1 MQLLIHWIRDSLCD
15 YNRIYMDKKNILLI
29 SGFYPPEIRSGSHL
43 IYELAQEL
51 HAQGNNIKVV
61 TSYPQYNLIP
71 EQRKRHFS
79 RILNEEGI
87 EVIRVKTLPHHKV
100 NYFIR
105 GIAEITLPFLYF
117 FSVLRYIRTS
127 IDIVIVYSPP
137 LPLGITGML
146 VKKFYKSKFILNV
159 QDIFP
164 QNAIDLGV
172 ISNKFVI
179 SFFEHIEKN
188 VYNSADYIINHS
200 HGNKKFLIEKKRVP
214 ILKAKVVYNWIDV
227 DSYTRCESLITYRK
241 LYGLENKFIF
251 LFAGVTGPSQGLDFL
266 LKIAYNVRDISDIFF
281 LIVGDGTE
289 LERLKKIVQA
299 QELTNVGFQSFVS
312 REEYPKLVKEVD
324 VGLVCLSSK
333 NKTPVV
339 PGKILGYMA
348 AAKPVIALLHQ
359 ESDGHVL
366 IQEAQCGYSALS
378 NDEQNSTSIIRKIYS
393 ERKHLLQYGTRGF
406 EYVLHN
412 FDIKKCVQDLNK
424 LF

>member
-1 MQLLIHWIRDSLCD
+1 M
-15 YNRIYMDKKNILLI
+15 NKKNILLVT
-29 SGFYPPEIRSGSHL
+29 GFYPPEIRSGSHL

-51 HAQGNNIKVV
+51 RVQGHTVNVV
-61 TSYPQYNLIP
+61 TSYPQYNLTL
-71 EQRKRHFS
+71 EQRKQYFPT
-79 RILNEEGI
+79 ICNEEGI
-87 EVIRVKTLPHHKV
+87 KIIRVKTLPHHKV

-105 GIAEITLPFLYF
+105 GIAEISLPFLYF
-117 FSVLRYIRTS
+117 FSIFRYLRTP

-137 LPLGITGML
+137 LTLGITGIL

-164 QNAIDLGV
+164 QNAIDLGI
-172 ISNKFVI
+172 ISNKI
-179 SFFEHIEKN
+179 IIIFFELIEQCIYAKT
-188 VYNSADYIINHS
+188 DYIINHS
-200 HGNKKFLIEKKRVP
+200 HGNKKFLIEKKNTP
-214 ILKAKVVYNWIDV
+214 ISKVKVVYNWIDV

-393 ERKHLLQYGTRGF
+393 ERKHLSQYGTRGF
-406 EYVLHN
+406 EYVLRN
-412 FDIKKCVQDLNK
+412 FDIKKCVEELKK